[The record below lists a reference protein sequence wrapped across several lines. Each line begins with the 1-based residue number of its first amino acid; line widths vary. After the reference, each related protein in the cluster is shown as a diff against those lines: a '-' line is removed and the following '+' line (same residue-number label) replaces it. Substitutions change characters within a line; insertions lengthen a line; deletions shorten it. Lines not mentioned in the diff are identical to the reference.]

1 MNETTTIMPATARGT
16 DVDLEKDLEDDRELV
31 QRYLAGDV
39 LAFDELMT
47 RHERSVYRLC
57 FRFVKNRDD
66 AMDLTQDVFIKAF
79 ENLAAFR
86 GDARF
91 KTWIY
96 RVAVNH
102 CINYLKK
109 NSRDFVEVTDAIGSV
124 KPSVHR
130 TLLEEER
137 RAIVRGMMEY
147 LPPKQRAI
155 LELRMN
161 ENLSYEEIATILDR
175 SVSTIK
181 SSVFFALAK
190 LKKLVKQSALAG
202 KPL

>member
-1 MNETTTIMPATARGT
+1 MPAAGRGT
-16 DVDLEKDLEDDRELV
+16 DVDLEKDLENDRELV

-124 KPSVHR
+124 KPSIHR

-137 RAIVRGMMEY
+137 RVIVRGMMEC

-161 ENLSYEEIATILDR
+161 ENLSYEEIAAILDR

>member
-1 MNETTTIMPATARGT
+1 MNETTTIMPAAARGR
-16 DVDLEKDLEDDRELV
+16 DVDLEKDLENDRELV

-79 ENLAAFR
+79 ENLTAFR

-109 NSRDFVEVTDAIGSV
+109 NSREFVEVTDAIGSV
-124 KPSVHR
+124 KPSIHR

-137 RAIVRGMMEY
+137 RVIVRGMMEC

>member
-1 MNETTTIMPATARGT
+1 MNDAAATLMPASTRER
-16 DVDLEKDLEDDRELV
+16 DEDQGLV

-39 LAFDELMT
+39 VAFDELMT
-47 RHERSVYRLC
+47 RHERPVYILC
-57 FRFVKNRDD
+57 FRFVKNRED
-66 AMDLTQDVFIKAF
+66 ALDLTQEVFIKAF
-79 ENLAAFR
+79 ENLAAFW
-86 GDARF
+86 GDSKF

-102 CINYLKK
+102 CLNHVKK
-109 NSRDFVEVTDAIGSV
+109 NRREFVEVTDAIGSI
-124 KPSVHR
+124 KPSIHK
-130 TLLEEER
+130 TLLDDER
-137 RAIVRGMMEY
+137 RAIVREMMEC
-147 LPPKQRAI
+147 LPPKQKAI

-161 ENLSYEEIATILDR
+161 ENLSYDEIAKILDR
-175 SVSTIK
+175 SVSTVK

>member
-16 DVDLEKDLEDDRELV
+16 DVDLENDRELV

-57 FRFVKNRDD
+57 FRFVKKRDD

-102 CINYLKK
+102 C
-109 NSRDFVEVTDAIGSV
+109 EVLPKI
-124 KPSVHR
+124 R
-130 TLLEEER
+130 T
-137 RAIVRGMMEY
+137 G
-147 LPPKQRAI
+147 
-155 LELRMN
+155 
-161 ENLSYEEIATILDR
+161 
-175 SVSTIK
+175 
-181 SSVFFALAK
+181 
-190 LKKLVKQSALAG
+190 G
-202 KPL
+202 